1 MQNKFTLKLVK
12 SLSYNPWYN
21 LALEEY
27 LFNNVKSDEVIFYLW
42 QNDNTVV
49 IGRNQNPWRECR
61 YNELEGDGGKLARRL
76 SGGGAVYHDLGNL
89 NFTFIAKKNIFNI
102 EKQLQ
107 VIIEA
112 VKLLGINAEF
122 SGRNDIIAEGRK
134 FSGNAFYYDEDNCY
148 HHGTLLVAS
157 EMTKL
162 AKYLQVSKE
171 KIKSKGIESVEARVT
186 NLSNINPVIDINSL
200 SKALEKSFQLIYNNT
215 ISETIIKDG
224 DTSEFR
230 ELYEKYSS
238 WKWRYGET
246 PNFEINLYNRF
257 TWGDLD
263 INLNLKDAYVSDI
276 AVFSDAMDSNL
287 IKDIEKA
294 LKGIKFTKIEMLN
307 KLNILA
313 DIYDKNLI
321 EDIKVWIMGK
331 DI

>member
-1 MQNKFTLKLVK
+1 MQNNYTLKLVK
-12 SLSYNPWYN
+12 SLSHNPWHN
-21 LALEEY
+21 LALEEH
-27 LFNNVKSDEVIFYLW
+27 LFSNVKRDEIILYLW

-61 YNELEGDGGKLARRL
+61 YNELEDDGGKLARRL

-89 NFTFIAKKNIFNI
+89 NFTFIAKENLFNI
-102 EKQLQ
+102 EKQLK

-148 HHGTLLVAS
+148 HHGTLLVSS

-186 NLSNINPVIDINSL
+186 NLSNINPAIDINNL
-200 SKALEKSFQLIYNNT
+200 SEALEKSFQKVYNNT
-215 ISETIIKDG
+215 ISKTIIIDG
-224 DTSEFR
+224 DISKFES
-230 ELYEKYSS
+230 LYEKYSS

-257 TWGDLD
+257 SWGDLD
-263 INLNLKDAYVSDI
+263 INLNLRDGYVSEI
-276 AVFSDAMDSNL
+276 AVFSDAMDSKL
-287 IKDIEKA
+287 IKDIEEA
-294 LKGIKFTKIEMLN
+294 LKGIKLTKEEIVNRLDDLKISYDN
-307 KLNILA
+307 NI
-313 DIYDKNLI
+313 I
-321 EDIKVWIMGK
+321 EDIKDWVNK
-331 DI
+331 RDI

>member
-186 NLSNINPVIDINSL
+186 NLSNINPAIDINSL
-200 SKALEKSFQLIYNNT
+200 SKALEESFQLIYNNT

-263 INLNLKDAYVSDI
+263 INLNLKDAHVSDI

-294 LKGIKFTKIEMLN
+294 LKGIKFTKNEILN

-321 EDIKVWIMGK
+321 EDIEIWIMEK

>member
-186 NLSNINPVIDINSL
+186 NLSNINPAIDINSL
-200 SKALEKSFQLIYNNT
+200 SKALEESFQLIYNNT
-215 ISETIIKDG
+215 ISEAIIKDG

-263 INLNLKDAYVSDI
+263 INLNLKDAHVSDI

-294 LKGIKFTKIEMLN
+294 LKGIKFTKNEILN

>member
-186 NLSNINPVIDINSL
+186 NLSNINPAIDINSL
-200 SKALEKSFQLIYNNT
+200 SKALEESFQLIYNNT

-230 ELYEKYSS
+230 ELYEKYCS

-263 INLNLKDAYVSDI
+263 INLNLKDAHVSDI

-294 LKGIKFTKIEMLN
+294 LKGIKFTKNEILN

-321 EDIKVWIMGK
+321 EDIKIWIMRK

>member
-1 MQNKFTLKLVK
+1 MQNKYTLKLVK

-27 LFNNVKSDEVIFYLW
+27 LFDNVKSDEVIFYLW

-186 NLSNINPVIDINSL
+186 NLSNINPAIDINSL
-200 SKALEKSFQLIYNNT
+200 SKALEESFQLIYNNT
-215 ISETIIKDG
+215 ISETIIRDG

-263 INLNLKDAYVSDI
+263 INLNLKDAHVSDI

-294 LKGIKFTKIEMLN
+294 LKGIKFTKNEILN

-321 EDIKVWIMGK
+321 EDIKIWIMEK

>member
-1 MQNKFTLKLVK
+1 MQNRYTLKLVK
-12 SLSYNPWYN
+12 SLSHNPWYN

-27 LFNNVKSDEVIFYLW
+27 LFDNVKSDEVIFYLW

-61 YNELEGDGGKLARRL
+61 YNELESDGGKLARRL

-89 NFTFIAKKNIFNI
+89 NFTFIAKENIFNI

-107 VIIEA
+107 VIIGA

-134 FSGNAFYYDEDNCY
+134 FSGNAFYYDQDNCY

-186 NLSNINPVIDINSL
+186 NLSNINPAIDINSL
-200 SKALEKSFQLIYNNT
+200 SKALEESFQLVYNNT

-224 DTSEFR
+224 DASEFE

-263 INLNLKDAYVSDI
+263 INLNLKDAYISDI

-287 IKDIEKA
+287 IKDIEKV
-294 LKGIKFTKIEMLN
+294 LKEIKFTKKEMFD
-307 KLNILA
+307 KLNSLEDA
-313 DIYDKNLI
+313 YDKNLI
-321 EDIKVWIMGK
+321 EDIKVWIMEK